1 MGDFVW
7 DQLYPIRC
15 HQQEQHLKRLSTAS
29 LAKTMS
35 IKFFK
40 RGSSSHK
47 KKNTNAGEKESES
60 CYTEKLKP
68 LAKQWKSSRGGFCIY
83 DRIPLKKTKSAALY
97 FVSNALLSLCHRT
110 LTCYSS
116 PVTEFCSKVSQ
127 SSRSIRR
134 VRLHR
139 KEGGND
145 PFCLFFL
152 TSRQKSTV
160 KNFVPAFPT

>member
-1 MGDFVW
+1 
-7 DQLYPIRC
+7 
-15 HQQEQHLKRLSTAS
+15 
-29 LAKTMS
+29 MS

-47 KKNTNAGEKESES
+47 KKYKRRRESES

-68 LAKQWKSSRGGFCIY
+68 LAKQWKSSRGGFCFY
-83 DRIPLKKTKSAALY
+83 DRIPQKKTKSAALY

-139 KEGGND
+139 REGGND
-145 PFCLFFL
+145 PFLFVFSNVATKINGSKL
-152 TSRQKSTV
+152 CAGVSYINRFFFFS
-160 KNFVPAFPT
+160 F